1 MRARDER
8 RWKVGELARA
18 TGLTVR
24 ALHHYD
30 EVGLLIPSGRT
41 SAGHRLYAEQD
52 LERLY
57 RILALRRLG
66 MRLDEIAALLDDD
79 GVSLLETVR
88 RHVAQVER
96 ELERQQRLRARL
108 GQLLDALERSI
119 EPSTDQFI
127 RTLEAMTVVEAKV
140 KDVLIWQSHID
151 DPPPEQP
158 LPHPP
163 RTGQHAVLL
172 EEHDGERVLPMWIG
186 PAEAHAL
193 TLGLSGCT
201 EPRPLSWDLTAQLL
215 QAGGLRIERVVVESI
230 RDFTFYA
237 TVVLA
242 GDAEPQEVDA
252 RPSDAFNL
260 AIRVGAPVFL
270 ASGLIDQAGAP
281 AAHLPFAGTEWKAP
295 EGMKPGAQPIGEWR
309 SVLAEAD

>member
-1 MRARDER
+1 MDAPDGK
-8 RWKVGELARA
+8 RWKVGELSRA

-30 EVGLLIPSGRT
+30 EVGLLVPSERT
-41 SAGHRLYAEQD
+41 SGGHRLYAEQD

-66 MRLDEIAALLDDD
+66 MRLDEIAALLDEN

-88 RHVAQVER
+88 RHVAHVEQ
-96 ELERQQRLRARL
+96 ELEQQQRLRERL
-108 GQLLDALERSI
+108 RQLLDALEQSI

-127 RTLEAMTVVEAKV
+127 ETLEAMTVVQAKV
-140 KDVLIWQSHID
+140 KDVLIWHSHID

-158 LPHPP
+158 LPHAP

-172 EEHDGERVLPMWIG
+172 EEQRGERVLPMWIG
-186 PAEAHAL
+186 QAEAHGL
-193 TLGLSGCT
+193 TLGLSGRT
-201 EPRPLSWDLTAQLL
+201 ESRPLTWDLTARLL
-215 QAGGLRIERVVVESI
+215 QAGGLRLERVVVEGL

-242 GDAEPQEVDA
+242 GDGEPHEIDA
-252 RPSDAFNL
+252 VPSDAFNL
-260 AIRVGAPVFL
+260 AIRMNAPVFV
-270 ASGLIDQAGAP
+270 STELIDQAGAP
-281 AAHLPFAGTEWKAP
+281 AAHMPFAGSEWKAP
-295 EGMKPGAQPIGEWR
+295 EGMKPGARPIGEWR
-309 SVLAEAD
+309 SVLSDTS

>member
-1 MRARDER
+1 M
-8 RWKVGELARA
+8 GELARA

-30 EVGLLIPSGRT
+30 EVGLLVPSERT
-41 SAGHRLYAEQD
+41 SGGHRLYAEQD

-57 RILALRRLG
+57 RIVALRRLG
-66 MRLDEIAALLDDD
+66 MRLDEIAALLDEN

-88 RHVAQVER
+88 RHVAHVEQ
-96 ELERQQRLRARL
+96 ELEQQQRLRERL
-108 GQLLDALERSI
+108 RQLLDALEQSI

-127 RTLEAMTVVEAKV
+127 ETLEAMTVVEAKV
-140 KDVLIWQSHID
+140 KDVLIWHSHSGN
-151 DPPPEQP
+151 PPPGQP
-158 LPHPP
+158 MPHPP

-172 EEHDGERVLPMWIG
+172 EEHGGERVLPMWIG
-186 PAEAHAL
+186 QPESEALAL
-193 TLGLSGCT
+193 ALSGC
-201 EPRPLSWDLTAQLL
+201 PASRPLTWDLTARLL
-215 QAGGLRIERVVVESI
+215 QASGVRLERVVVESV

-242 GDAEPQEVDA
+242 GDREPHEVDA

-260 AIRVGAPVFL
+260 AVRLGAPVFV
-270 ASGLIDQAGAP
+270 ATELIDQAGAP
-281 AAHLPFAGTEWKAP
+281 VAHMPIAGTEWKAP
-295 EGMKPGAQPIGEWR
+295 DGVESGAQPIGEWR